1 LQRGRKPLRKSLTE
15 NSKAANR
22 KLELMCANV
31 IKFPVTNEQYTP
43 ENEISFPITDDATDE
58 ITHFQ
63 SPLEGIYFFL
73 QHGLA
78 IK

>member
-1 LQRGRKPLRKSLTE
+1 
-15 NSKAANR
+15 
-22 KLELMCANV
+22 MCANV

-63 SPLEGIYFFL
+63 SPLEGISFL
-73 QHGLA
+73 TT
-78 IK
+78 